1 MKKFISLFLA
11 IVLCISFVGCGQ
23 IGGGNVST
31 GSSEVSAPAEKVDM
45 LSALVTTPDVNM
57 KDGWY
62 YEMFS
67 RNKEEKSA
75 SILAMGDA
83 IPNVEDYENKTYT
96 YYQIYDAA
104 ISVGTDE
111 EKSVEFKKEINMD
124 EFFEHLGFGNMGFLV
139 NGEYT
144 GKREDYVGTSSDDI
158 HAGKRFEK
166 TDIGYRINN
175 RYDWAKYNG
184 FLANTYNDVSR
195 WEKGFDELPFAVD
208 PEKGK
213 ANFEIVNKELSD
225 LTENYLR
232 AKFEGTELTT
242 PTSKHFNEFT
252 SLDKA
257 IGFLKDQSITPDTVS
272 FEITEMLP
280 NIFTTY
286 PSVVVEYA
294 VTNKDT
300 GERINVRNIFY
311 YEIEKVSDSEFKYN
325 LEYIADYTAGY
336 ENSPFMTYDDY
347 KMSLY
352 TCQYPPIEY

>member
-67 RNKEEKSA
+67 RNKEFHDVGIIA
-75 SILAMGDA
+75 VGDA
-83 IPNVEDYENKTYT
+83 VPNIEDYENKTFS
-96 YYQIYDAA
+96 YYQIYTAA
-104 ISVGTDE
+104 ISLGVGNEKNE
-111 EKSVEFKKEINMD
+111 EFRKDINMD
-124 EFFEHLGFGNMGFLV
+124 EFFEHLGFGNMGFIA
-139 NGEYT
+139 NNEYT
-144 GKREDYVGTSSDDI
+144 AKVDEN
-158 HAGKRFEK
+158 

-311 YEIEKVSDSEFKYN
+311 YEIEKVSDSDFKYN

-336 ENSPFMTYDDY
+336 ENSPFMTYDEY
-347 KMSLY
+347 KVALH